1 LKGISELGATKI
13 SATEQALEN
22 LAKQVGKRLKQ
33 HGLLLVTAESC
44 TGGWLGQAVTTVAGS
59 SAWYD
64 RGFITYSNR
73 AKCEMLHV
81 NHATLE
87 AHGAVSEQ
95 TAQEMAFGALKM
107 SHAHVSVSITGVA
120 GPSGGND
127 VKPVGTICFTWALKE
142 GLATCETH
150 YFNGDRD
157 AVRSQS
163 VMTALQGILNLLDHV
178 PPLVA

>member
-1 LKGISELGATKI
+1 MTT
-13 SATEQALEN
+13 TEQQ
-22 LAKQVGKRLKQ
+22 LAQLATQVGEQLQQ

-44 TGGWLGQAVTTVAGS
+44 TGGWLGQAITAVAGS

-64 RGFITYSNR
+64 RGFITYSNH

-87 AHGAVSEQ
+87 THGAVSEQ

-107 SHAHVSVSITGVA
+107 SRAHISVSITGVA
-120 GPSGGND
+120 GPSGGNE
-127 VKPVGTICFTWALKE
+127 VKPVGTVCFTWALKD
-142 GLATCETH
+142 GLAKCKTH
-150 YFNGDRD
+150 HFNGDRD

-163 VMTALQGILNLLDHV
+163 VMTALQGILNLSDNM

>member
-1 LKGISELGATKI
+1 MTT
-13 SATEQALEN
+13 TEQQLTE
-22 LAKQVGKRLKQ
+22 LAIQVGERLQ
-33 HGLLLVTAESC
+33 QRGLLLVTAESC
-44 TGGWLGQAVTTVAGS
+44 TGGWLGQAITTVAGS

-73 AKCEMLHV
+73 AKCEMLRV

-107 SHAHVSVSITGVA
+107 SHAHISVSITGVA
-120 GPSGGND
+120 GPSGGSD
-127 VKPVGTICFTWALKE
+127 VKPVGTVCFTWALKE
-142 GLATCETH
+142 GLAKCETC
-150 YFNGDRD
+150 YFNGERT
-157 AVRSQS
+157 AVRSQA
-163 VMTALQGILNLLDHV
+163 VMTALQGILGLLDDM